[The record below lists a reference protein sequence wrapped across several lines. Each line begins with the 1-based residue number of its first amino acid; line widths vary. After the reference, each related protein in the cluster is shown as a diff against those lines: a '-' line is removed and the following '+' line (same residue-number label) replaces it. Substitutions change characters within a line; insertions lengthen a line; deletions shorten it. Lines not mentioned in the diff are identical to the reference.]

1 MEGTVLFNGEK
12 LTKKIK
18 KRVGYVLQVCFL
30 SAICSSLFPF
40 LNCDVNSLSLCLL
53 ESGTN
58 LSTA

>member
-30 SAICSSLFPF
+30 SICSRSLFPSLNSHIDSQCHSACSSLWQPP
-40 LNCDVNSLSLCLL
+40 
-53 ESGTN
+53 
-58 LSTA
+58 A